1 MMGRCRPWFMYT
13 STLRFRHVPYTCV
26 WPLLQEVVQSLEELK
41 QPKAL
46 EGLSKEG
53 QERLRLHA
61 QALKLQEGAGDEA
74 WQS

>member
-1 MMGRCRPWFMYT
+1 
-13 STLRFRHVPYTCV
+13 V